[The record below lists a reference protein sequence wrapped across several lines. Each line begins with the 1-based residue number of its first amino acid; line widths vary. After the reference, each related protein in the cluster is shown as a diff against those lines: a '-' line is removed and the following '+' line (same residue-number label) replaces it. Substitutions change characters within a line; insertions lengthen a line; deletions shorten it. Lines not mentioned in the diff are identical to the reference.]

1 MFHSFSRMGF
11 AEACTNTFTFP
22 MKILSGTLWKA
33 NTGIFMAI
41 NKKRNKFFLVI
52 SEAKDEMID

>member
-1 MFHSFSRMGF
+1 
-11 AEACTNTFTFP
+11 

-33 NTGIFMAI
+33 NAGIFNVI